1 MPRASLS
8 PSLLSTQTTGVQKKY
23 LYIAIGKRGAF
34 ISPTQFRNKTGTGV
48 CEN

>member
-8 PSLLSTQTTGVQKKY
+8 PSLLSTQTNVQKKY
-23 LYIAIGKRGAF
+23 LYMSIGKRGAF